1 MKSTNRNRGKGW
13 IALLIGVIMM
23 CGSGY
28 AKDTAYV
35 IPPKV
40 MIEIIKDVER
50 GKACEAEVQILLER
64 LSICENK
71 EEAYEVIL
79 RLLQSTVKDSE
90 AIYQEEKK
98 RAEAAEKAAKKHKRE
113 RNVVGGVG
121 LLVILLLIM

>member
-1 MKSTNRNRGKGW
+1 
-13 IALLIGVIMM
+13 
-23 CGSGY
+23 
-28 AKDTAYV
+28 
-35 IPPKV
+35 